1 MKSINP
7 IRMNHAIA
15 VAIVA
20 LGTLALAP
28 HGQSAENT
36 NAAAVAGAKTTN
48 AQDAATDHP
57 RATAGQTSG
66 DLVLMGQSA
75 EVREGETIPGSAV
88 VVAGNLA
95 IHGTVNGDA
104 VCVGGKMTAGPKA
117 RIDGDLVTVGSI
129 AEIDPA
135 ARIGGSKVNVGS
147 FPPDLIKRLIPMT
160 ESHRKAHR
168 DAKSPEQLKRRAVF
182 FFFLEIVFLTLLL
195 FIALLMTTFLP
206 VQFSNIAEHIHGDF
220 GRSALLGLAVMIVFP
235 LLLLILA
242 VTVAGLPLVPLALL
256 GAILG
261 QLVGYVALGYALGR
275 VWLGSKGPMIKT
287 VSGLLALQAVAILGD
302 IISLSAGPGAPFA
315 VILGALG
322 VLIFSV
328 GSFIGLGAIISSR
341 AGRRSL
347 AQTMA
352 ARGAGTA
359 VARL

>member
-1 MKSINP
+1 MKSTHP
-7 IRMNHAIA
+7 IRSERAIA
-15 VAIVA
+15 LVIAA
-20 LGTLALAP
+20 LGIFALAP
-28 HGQSAENT
+28 YSQCAENT
-36 NAAAVAGAKTTN
+36 NATALAEAETTN

-75 EVREGETIPGSAV
+75 EIREGETIPGSAV

-117 RIDGDLVTVGSI
+117 RIGGDLVTVGSI

-147 FPPDLIKRLIPMT
+147 FAPDLIKRLIPMT
-160 ESHRKAHR
+160 ESDRKAQR
-168 DAKSPEQLKRRAVF
+168 AAKSPEELKRRAVF
-182 FFFLEIVFLTLLL
+182 FFFLEIVFLALLL

-206 VQFSNIAEHIHGDF
+206 VPFAHIAEHIHGDF
-220 GRSALLGLAVMIVFP
+220 GRSALLGLAVMVVFP

-242 VTVAGLPLVPLALL
+242 VTVAGLPLIPIALL
-256 GAILG
+256 AAILG
-261 QLVGYVALGYALGR
+261 QLVGYVALGHALGR
-275 VWLGSKGPMIKT
+275 VWFGSKGPMIKT
-287 VSGLLALQAVAILGD
+287 VAGLLALQAVAILGD

-341 AGRRSL
+341 GGRRSL
-347 AQTMA
+347 AQTME
-352 ARGAGTA
+352 ARDAGSA